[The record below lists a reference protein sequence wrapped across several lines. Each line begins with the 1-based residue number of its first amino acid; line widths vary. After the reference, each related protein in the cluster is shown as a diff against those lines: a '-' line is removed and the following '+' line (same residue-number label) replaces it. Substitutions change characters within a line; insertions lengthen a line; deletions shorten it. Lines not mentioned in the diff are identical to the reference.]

1 MEQNF
6 KVYGYRWVVLLLFVV
21 VNVLMQIQWIHFA
34 PIVSQAKAFYHV
46 SAMAI
51 DFFALSFLIVYLF
64 VSIPASYIIDTW
76 GMRVG
81 VGIGVTLMGIF
92 GLMKGFFA
100 KDYHM
105 VLIAQFGIG
114 IGQPFLNNS
123 MTKVGVRWFPLRERA
138 TAAGLCM
145 LAQIMGMLL
154 ALGITPLLL
163 KAYGMKN
170 MLMTYGVV
178 TVIGAVIYLILNR
191 ECPPTPPCPP
201 GQDERIKVFAGL
213 KHIFKQRD
221 MIILLIGFFFGMG
234 VFNAITT
241 WIEQILSPRGFSSEQ
256 AGAAGSLLMFSGI
269 IGAILMGALSDKLRK
284 RRIFIII
291 AMLGAIPGLI
301 GMIYAAT
308 YPMLLLSCFVLGFFI
323 IGGSPVNFQY
333 GAEISYPAPEATS
346 QGLLL
351 LAGQISSILFIIV
364 PDIILHGGGKT
375 NTLILFIGFLVLTF
389 ILILFLRESKHI
401 MTGDI

>member
-21 VNVLMQIQWIHFA
+21 INIIMQIHWLCFA
-34 PIVSQAKAFYHV
+34 SIASQAKEFYHV

-51 DFFALSFLIVYLF
+51 DLFALSFLIMYLL

-76 GMRVG
+76 GMRIG
-81 VGIGVTLMGIF
+81 VGIGVTLLGIF

-100 KDYHM
+100 EDYHM

-114 IGQPFLNNS
+114 IGQPFVNNA
-123 MTKVGVRWFPLRERA
+123 MTKVGARWFPLRERG
-138 TAAGLCM
+138 TVAGLCM

-163 KAYGMKN
+163 GAYGMKKI
-170 MLMTYGVV
+170 LMIYAVV
-178 TVIGAVIYLILNR
+178 TVVGAITYLIFTK
-191 ECPPTPPCPP
+191 ECPPTAPCPP
-201 GQDERIKVFAGL
+201 GHDERMKVFAGL

-221 MIILLIGFFFGMG
+221 MIILLTGFFFGMG

-256 AGAAGSLLMFSGI
+256 AGIAGSLLMFSGI

-301 GMIYAAT
+301 GMIYAPT
-308 YPMLLLSCFVLGFFI
+308 YPLLLLSCAVFGFFI
-323 IGGSPVNFQY
+323 IGGSPVDFQY
-333 GAEISYPAPEATS
+333 GAEMSYPAPEATS
-346 QGLLL
+346 QGILL
-351 LAGQISSILFIIV
+351 LAGQLSGVLFIIV
-364 PDIILHGGGKT
+364 PDMILHGGDKT
-375 NTLILFIGFLVLTF
+375 NTLILFVGLLVLTS
-389 ILILFLRESKHI
+389 ILVLLLRESKHI
-401 MTGDI
+401 ITGDI